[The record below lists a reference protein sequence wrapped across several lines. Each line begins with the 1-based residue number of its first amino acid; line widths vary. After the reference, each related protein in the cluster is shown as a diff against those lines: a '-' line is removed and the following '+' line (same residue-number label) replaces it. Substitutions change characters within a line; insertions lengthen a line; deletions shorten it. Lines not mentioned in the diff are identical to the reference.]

1 MNAWMKI
8 LTKVNDNSITKIY
21 KQQEYTMK
29 YVTTML
35 RKLELSELIYSKKL
49 GREKIYSLTDKGLD
63 MIKLMGDIKWDVL

>member
-1 MNAWMKI
+1 MKI